1 MSTNCTI
8 LIVDDEK
15 DLLDMYRE
23 FFEMENFNVF
33 SASSAELALK
43 ILQDHPEIQVIISD
57 SHMKQMSGLDLLQ
70 ELSKHPKMPLF
81 YLATG
86 DSADSE
92 LKILKL
98 GATGLILKPFDMS
111 EVIERILNDLN
122 GRI

>member
-23 FFEMENFNVF
+23 FFEMEKFNVF
-33 SASSAELALK
+33 SASSAELALE
-43 ILQDHPEIQVIISD
+43 IFQEHPEIQVIISD
-57 SHMKQMSGLDLLQ
+57 SHMKKMSGLDLLQ
-70 ELSKHPKMPLF
+70 ELSKRPKMPLF

-122 GRI
+122 GSI